1 MVQGRTSKQSGKFGV
16 NKGFES
22 KKAERKDG
30 EIMTIGKDPIVTYAT
45 TPIIKVA
52 NMMIENDSRRIPIVD
67 AGTKIVLG
75 MAKAIDIVD
84 FLGGG
89 EKYNI
94 ILKNFNGNFL
104 SAINSPIAKIA
115 SQNFM
120 TLTRYD
126 SIKDAVNIIIERHT
140 SLIPII
146 DEDGKILKV
155 VTEKDVF
162 PTLKKSGVKA
172 RDVMQTSV
180 ITVTPRTTI
189 KDLARIIVNTQK
201 RRIPVVTDGNLVGI
215 ISVMDV
221 LKFLKEGGFKSIMSE
236 DVLSETV
243 DKIMNQPVVVSPDT
257 DLDSIISKMKE
268 MGFGGFPVVENNKL
282 VGIITTTDVIKAFYG
297 NK

>member
-1 MVQGRTSKQSGKFGV
+1 MNQGRTPKQTGKFGV
-16 NKGFES
+16 KKGFES

-30 EIMTIGKDPIVTYAT
+30 EIMTIGKEPITVYAT
-45 TPIIKVA
+45 TPVIKVA
-52 NMMIENDSRRIPIVD
+52 NMMIENDCRRIPIVD
-67 AGTKIVLG
+67 AGTKVILG
-75 MAKAIDIVD
+75 VAKAVDIVD

-94 ILKNFNGNFL
+94 ILNNFNGNFL

-120 TLTRYD
+120 TLTNYD
-126 SIKDAVNIIIERHT
+126 SIKDAVNIIIEKHT
-140 SLIPII
+140 SLIPVT

-172 RDVMQTSV
+172 GNIMQRAVT
-180 ITVTPRTTI
+180 TVTPRTTI
-189 KDLARIIVNTQK
+189 KDLARIIVNTKK
-201 RRIPVVTDGNLVGI
+201 RRIPVVSDGELVGI

-221 LKFLKEGGFKSIMSE
+221 LKFLKEGEFKSVMSE

-243 DKIMNQPVVVSPDT
+243 DKIMKQPTVVFPDT
-257 DLDSIISKMKE
+257 DLDTIVTKMKE
-268 MGFGGFPVVENNKL
+268 MNFGGFPVVEDSKL
-282 VGIITTTDVIKAFYG
+282 VGIITTTDVIKAFYR
-297 NK
+297 

>member
-1 MVQGRTSKQSGKFGV
+1 MNQGRTPKQTGKFGV
-16 NKGFES
+16 KKGFES

-30 EIMTIGKDPIVTYAT
+30 EIMTIGKEPITVYAT
-45 TPIIKVA
+45 TPVIKVA
-52 NMMIENDSRRIPIVD
+52 NMMIENDCRRIPIVD
-67 AGTKIVLG
+67 AGTKVILG
-75 MAKAIDIVD
+75 VAKAVDIVD

-94 ILKNFNGNFL
+94 ILNNFNGNFL

-120 TLTRYD
+120 TLTNYD
-126 SIKDAVNIIIERHT
+126 SIKDAVNIIIEKHT
-140 SLIPII
+140 SLIPVT

-172 RDVMQTSV
+172 GDIMQRAVT
-180 ITVTPRTTI
+180 TVTPRTTI
-189 KDLARIIVNTQK
+189 KDLARIIVNTKK
-201 RRIPVVTDGNLVGI
+201 RRIPVVSDGELVGI

-221 LKFLKEGGFKSIMSE
+221 LKFLKEGEFKSVMSE

-243 DKIMNQPVVVSPDT
+243 DKIMKQPTVVFPDT
-257 DLDSIISKMKE
+257 DLDSIVTKMKD
-268 MGFGGFPVVENNKL
+268 MNFGGFPVVEDSKL
-282 VGIITTTDVIKAFYG
+282 VGIITTTDVIKAFYR
-297 NK
+297 

>member
-1 MVQGRTSKQSGKFGV
+1 MSQGRTPKQTGKFGV
-16 NKGFES
+16 KKGFES

-30 EIMTIGKDPIVTYAT
+30 EIMIIGKEPITVYAT

-52 NMMIENDSRRIPIVD
+52 NMMIENDCRRIPIVD
-67 AGTKIVLG
+67 AGTKVILG
-75 MAKAIDIVD
+75 VAKAIDIVD

-94 ILKNFNGNFL
+94 ILNNFNGNFL

-120 TLTRYD
+120 TLTKYD
-126 SIKDAVNIIIERHT
+126 SIKDAVNIMIEKHT
-140 SLIPII
+140 SLIPIT
-146 DEDGKILKV
+146 DEYGKILKV

-172 RDVMQTSV
+172 GEIMQKVVT
-180 ITVTPRTTI
+180 TVTPRTTI
-189 KDLARIIVNTQK
+189 KDLARIIVNTKK
-201 RRIPVVTDGNLVGI
+201 RRIPVVSDGELTGI

-221 LKFLKEGGFKSIMSE
+221 LKFLKEGEFKSVMSE

-243 DKIMNQPVVVSPDT
+243 DKIMKQPTVVFPDT
-257 DLDSIISKMKE
+257 DLDSIVTKMKE
-268 MGFGGFPVVENNKL
+268 MNFGGFPVVEDGKL
-282 VGIITTTDVIKAFYG
+282 VGIITTTDVIKAFYR
-297 NK
+297 K

>member
-1 MVQGRTSKQSGKFGV
+1 MNQGRTPKQTGKFGV
-16 NKGFES
+16 KKGFES

-30 EIMTIGKDPIVTYAT
+30 EIMSIGKDPITVYAT
-45 TPIIKVA
+45 TSVIKVA
-52 NMMIENDSRRIPIVD
+52 NMMIENDCRRIPVVD
-67 AGTKIVLG
+67 AGTKVILG
-75 MAKAIDIVD
+75 VAKAVDIVD

-94 ILKNFNGNFL
+94 ILNNFNGNFL

-120 TLTRYD
+120 TLTNYD
-126 SIKDAVNIIIERHT
+126 SIKDAVHIIIEKHT
-140 SLIPII
+140 SLIPIT

-172 RDVMQTSV
+172 GDIMQRAIT
-180 ITVTPRTTI
+180 TVTPKTTI
-189 KDLARIIVNTQK
+189 KDLARIIVNTKK
-201 RRIPVVTDGNLVGI
+201 RRIPVVSDGELVGI

-221 LKFLKEGGFKSIMSE
+221 LKFLKEGEFKSVMSE

-243 DKIMNQPVVVSPDT
+243 DKIMKQPTVVFPDT
-257 DLDSIISKMKE
+257 DLDSIVTKMKE
-268 MGFGGFPVVENNKL
+268 MNFGGFPVVEDGKL

-297 NK
+297 K

>member
-1 MVQGRTSKQSGKFGV
+1 MSQGRTPKQTGKFGV
-16 NKGFES
+16 KKGFES

-30 EIMTIGKDPIVTYAT
+30 EIMTIGKEPITVYAT

-52 NMMIENDSRRIPIVD
+52 NMMIENDCRRIPIVD
-67 AGTKIVLG
+67 AGTKVILG
-75 MAKAIDIVD
+75 VAKAVDIVD

-94 ILKNFNGNFL
+94 ILNNFNGNFL

-120 TLTRYD
+120 TLTNYD
-126 SIKDAVNIIIERHT
+126 SIKDAVNIMIEKHT
-140 SLIPII
+140 SLIPVT
-146 DEDGKILKV
+146 DEDGKILKI

-172 RDVMQTSV
+172 GDIMQRAVT
-180 ITVTPRTTI
+180 TVTPRTTI
-189 KDLARIIVNTQK
+189 KDLARIIVNTKK
-201 RRIPVVTDGNLVGI
+201 RRIPVVSDGELAGI

-221 LKFLKEGGFKSIMSE
+221 LKFLKEGEFKSVMSE

-243 DKIMNQPVVVSPDT
+243 DKIMKQPIVVFPDT
-257 DLDSIISKMKE
+257 DLDSIVTKMKE
-268 MGFGGFPVVENNKL
+268 MNFGGFPVVEDGKL

-297 NK
+297 K

>member
-1 MVQGRTSKQSGKFGV
+1 MNQGRTPKQTGKFGV
-16 NKGFES
+16 KKGFES

-30 EIMTIGKDPIVTYAT
+30 EIMSIGKEPITVYAT

-52 NMMIENDSRRIPIVD
+52 NMMIENDYRRIPIVD
-67 AGTKIVLG
+67 AGTKVILG
-75 MAKAIDIVD
+75 VAKAVDIVD

-94 ILKNFNGNFL
+94 ILNNFNGNFL

-115 SQNFM
+115 SQNFT
-120 TLTRYD
+120 TLTNYD
-126 SIKDAVNIIIERHT
+126 SIKDAINIMIEKHT
-140 SLIPII
+140 SLIPVT

-172 RDVMQTSV
+172 GDIMRRVVT
-180 ITVTPRTTI
+180 TVTPLTTI
-189 KDLARIIVNTQK
+189 KDLARIIVNTKK
-201 RRIPVVTDGNLVGI
+201 RRIPVVTDGELVGI

-221 LKFLKEGGFKSIMSE
+221 LKFLKEGEFKSVMSE

-243 DKIMNQPVVVSPDT
+243 DKIMKQPTVVFLDT
-257 DLDSIISKMKE
+257 DLDSIVTKMKE
-268 MGFGGFPVVENNKL
+268 MNFGGFPVVEDGKL

-297 NK
+297 K

>member
-1 MVQGRTSKQSGKFGV
+1 MNQGRTPKQTGKFGV
-16 NKGFES
+16 KKEFES

-30 EIMTIGKDPIVTYAT
+30 EIMTIGKEPITVYAT
-45 TPIIKVA
+45 TPVIKVA
-52 NMMIENDSRRIPIVD
+52 NMMIENDCRRIPIVD
-67 AGTKIVLG
+67 AGTKVILG
-75 MAKAIDIVD
+75 VAKAVDIVD

-94 ILKNFNGNFL
+94 ILNNFNGNFL

-120 TLTRYD
+120 TLTNYD
-126 SIKDAVNIIIERHT
+126 SIKDAVNIIIEKHT
-140 SLIPII
+140 SLIPVT

-172 RDVMQTSV
+172 GDIMQRAVT
-180 ITVTPRTTI
+180 TVTPRTTI
-189 KDLARIIVNTQK
+189 KDLARIIVNTKK
-201 RRIPVVTDGNLVGI
+201 RRIPVVSDGELVGI

-221 LKFLKEGGFKSIMSE
+221 LKFLKEGEFKSVMSE

-243 DKIMNQPVVVSPDT
+243 DKIMKQPTVVFPDT
-257 DLDSIISKMKE
+257 DLDSIVTKMKD
-268 MGFGGFPVVENNKL
+268 MNFGGFPVVEDSKL
-282 VGIITTTDVIKAFYG
+282 VGIITTTDVIKAFYR
-297 NK
+297 

>member
-1 MVQGRTSKQSGKFGV
+1 MNQGRTPKQTGKFGV
-16 NKGFES
+16 KKGFES

-30 EIMTIGKDPIVTYAT
+30 EIMSIGKDPITVYAT
-45 TPIIKVA
+45 TSVIKVA
-52 NMMIENDSRRIPIVD
+52 NMMIENDCRRIPIVD
-67 AGTKIVLG
+67 AGTKVILG
-75 MAKAIDIVD
+75 VAKAVDIVD

-94 ILKNFNGNFL
+94 ILNNFNGNFL

-120 TLTRYD
+120 TLTNYD
-126 SIKDAVNIIIERHT
+126 SIKDAVNIIIEKHT
-140 SLIPII
+140 SLIPIT
-146 DEDGKILKV
+146 DEDGKISKV

-172 RDVMQTSV
+172 GDIMQRAIT
-180 ITVTPRTTI
+180 TVTPKTTI
-189 KDLARIIVNTQK
+189 KDLARIIVNTKK
-201 RRIPVVTDGNLVGI
+201 RRIPVVSDGELVGI

-221 LKFLKEGGFKSIMSE
+221 LKFLKEGEFKSVMSE

-243 DKIMNQPVVVSPDT
+243 DKIMKQPTVVFPDT
-257 DLDSIISKMKE
+257 DLDSIITKMKE
-268 MGFGGFPVVENNKL
+268 MNFGGFPVVEDGKL

-297 NK
+297 K